1 MKVAQMSMYRTIQQN
16 LNRSS
21 NNMNDL
27 YLQASTGSKL
37 MTASDDPSAVN
48 QVLGS
53 RTEIAVSDRYLET
66 IAETQDQLDILDGYL
81 DSVETILVRAKE
93 ISVASI
99 NGSLSDQDL
108 ATYADEVTELKA
120 ALLDIANAKVDGKYI
135 FSGYAENTLPFSGD
149 PVVYNGTSDHQQV
162 EISTGQ
168 TVQNNLTGDEL
179 FTTPVDIFSVLSD
192 LEVALGNSDTSAL
205 EVSLTDLE
213 SAADQARGKR
223 SEMGNINERLDDV
236 SALMENLQLQM
247 QERLSSYEDADLVE
261 VMTGITQ
268 AEQAYEAALSV
279 SARVSQLSI
288 LDYL

>member
-1 MKVAQMSMYRTIQQN
+1 
-16 LNRSS
+16 
-21 NNMNDL
+21 MNDL

-37 MTASDDPSAVN
+37 TRASDNPSVIN

-53 RTEIAVSDRYLET
+53 QTGIVVSDRYQET

-81 DSVETILVRAKE
+81 ESVESILVRAKE
-93 ISVASI
+93 IGVASI
-99 NGSLSDQDL
+99 NGALSDQDM
-108 ATYADEVTELKA
+108 ATYADEVAEIQA

-149 PVVYNGTSDHQQV
+149 PIAYNGTSDHQYV

-179 FTTPVDIFSVLSD
+179 FTDPVDIFDVLD
-192 LEVALGNSDTSAL
+192 GLETALVNTDTGAI
-205 EVSLTDLE
+205 ETALTDLE

-223 SEMGNINERLDDV
+223 SKMGNINERLDDV
-236 SALMENLQLQM
+236 STLMGNLKLQM
-247 QERLSSYEDADLVE
+247 QERLSRYEDADLVE
-261 VMTGITQ
+261 IMSGISQ

>member
-1 MKVAQMSMYRTIQQN
+1 
-16 LNRSS
+16 
-21 NNMNDL
+21 MNTL

-37 MTASDDPSAVN
+37 LHASDNPSAVN

-66 IAETQDQLDILDGYL
+66 IAATQDQLDILDGYL
-81 DSVETILVRAKE
+81 DSSESILARAKE
-93 ISVASI
+93 ISVASL
-99 NGSLSDQDL
+99 NGALSEQDL
-108 ATYADEVTELKA
+108 ATYADEVVELQK
-120 ALLDIANAKVDGKYI
+120 ALLNIANTQVDGKYL

-168 TVQNNLTGDEL
+168 TVQKNLTGDEL
-179 FTTPVDIFSVLSD
+179 FTDPVDVFSVLED
-192 LEVALGNSDTSAL
+192 LRSALSNGDNAAL

-213 SAADQARGKR
+213 SAADQIRGKR

-236 SALMENLQLQM
+236 STLLENLQLQM

-261 VMTGITQ
+261 VMSGITQ

-279 SARVSQLSI
+279 SARISQLSI

>member
-1 MKVAQMSMYRTIQQN
+1 
-16 LNRSS
+16 
-21 NNMNDL
+21 MNEF

-37 MTASDDPSAVN
+37 SSASDNPSAIN
-48 QVLGS
+48 QVIGS
-53 RTEIAVSDRYLET
+53 QTEIVVSDRYLET

-81 DSVETILVRAKE
+81 ESVETLLVRAKE
-93 ISVASI
+93 IGVASI
-99 NGSLSDQDL
+99 NGALSDQDM
-108 ATYADEVTELKA
+108 ATYADEVEELQA

-135 FSGYAENTLPFSGD
+135 FSGYAEKTLPFSGD
-149 PVVYNGTSDHQQV
+149 PIVYNGTSDHQYV

-179 FTTPVDIFSVLSD
+179 FIDPVNIFNVLSG
-192 LEVALGNSDTSAL
+192 LETALGNSDISAI
-205 EVSLTDLE
+205 ETALTDLE

-223 SEMGNINERLDDV
+223 SEMGNTNERLDDV
-236 SALMENLQLQM
+236 STLMGNLKLQM
-247 QERLSSYEDADLVE
+247 EERLSRYEDADLAE
-261 VMTGITQ
+261 VMSSITQ